1 MYTFAQIFAGPAA
14 YDDHSP
20 MVESNNEEE
29 RDERIQRVLDAL
41 KRKPV
46 EPKRFT
52 PIAVTARSTPPLTP
66 RKQRLGENR

>member
-1 MYTFAQIFAGPAA
+1 
-14 YDDHSP
+14 

-41 KRKPV
+41 TRKPA

-52 PIAVTARSTPPLTP
+52 AIAVAASPPPVTP
-66 RKQRLGENR
+66 RKPRLGETR